1 MVATILAVNAI
12 SIKNISIIHNRLYE
26 QGALAIEFY
35 QEDAMR
41 KAIGL
46 LRHYRYTVWEN
57 D

>member
-1 MVATILAVNAI
+1 MVATILAVNRI
-12 SIKNISIIHNRLYE
+12 SIKNISIIHNRIYE

-35 QEDAMR
+35 RKEAME
-41 KAIGL
+41 KAVNL